1 MRLRKATEGEYAM
14 YARWR
19 DIVFSIPFSGTR
31 PTDEVLQARRLRRYL
46 YKPKSSNGLTLKQR
60 LQPNM
65 YRNCKKIRK
74 KLKYSMDQY
83 QSKVGRKEITFIEE
97 NGSVVGYVEIR
108 LTSRFFRIV
117 DWALSGQYQEFD
129 YMENVLNQL
138 KKKAG
143 KRQIFILAPK
153 MEGRWSC
160 EALTTLGFH
169 HERFEWKI

>member
-1 MRLRKATEGEYAM
+1 MRLRQATGSEYAM

-31 PTDEVLQARRLRRYL
+31 PTDEVLQARRLRRHM
-46 YKPKSSNGLTLKQR
+46 YKPKSSDGLTLKERQQLNR
-60 LQPNM
+60 RRDRRKM
-65 YRNCKKIRK
+65 RK
-74 KLKYSMDQY
+74 KLRYSMEQY
-83 QSKVGRKEITFIEE
+83 KSKVGRKEITFIEE
-97 NGSVVGYVEIR
+97 NGVVVGYVEIR
-108 LTSRFFRIV
+108 LTPRLFRIV

-129 YMENVLNQL
+129 YMRIVLEQL

-153 MEGRWSC
+153 MEGQWSC

-169 HERFEWKI
+169 HERVEWKI